1 MISKEQKEKG
11 EEHKIKEKHNENLL
25 WTHMWEQ
32 KIAYK
37 YTQQKNVSLHFNE
50 QL

>member
-37 YTQQKNVSLHFNE
+37 YTETKKCFITF
-50 QL
+50 